1 MEFEHS
7 LQQNGATGTD
17 EAPQHPPRASVSVT
31 ANRLQAEQVTQSAV
45 QSLSASKPALTLC
58 GVCETGQPKYK
69 CPRCYLSYCSVACN
83 KKHKENHPPDAE
95 KSSIAKSAAVDP
107 PSSPIHLPTDPSNPF
122 HALDTSDKL
131 RLLFRKYPCLG
142 QQLLDI
148 YAATQPPPE
157 PVEKRIPAA
166 LMQGVLKKDT
176 WNHDVGITRGKE
188 ALRKARRA
196 DGEAGD
202 AVREYTELILHL
214 INKQDDEGQITKV
227 LQEQAAQED
236 SKLIEKL
243 IAQERR

>member
-1 MEFEHS
+1 
-7 LQQNGATGTD
+7 
-17 EAPQHPPRASVSVT
+17 
-31 ANRLQAEQVTQSAV
+31 
-45 QSLSASKPALTLC
+45 
-58 GVCETGQPKYK
+58 
-69 CPRCYLSYCSVACN
+69 
-83 KKHKENHPPDAE
+83 
-95 KSSIAKSAAVDP
+95 
-107 PSSPIHLPTDPSNPF
+107 
-122 HALDTSDKL
+122 
-131 RLLFRKYPCLG
+131 
-142 QQLLDI
+142 
-148 YAATQPPPE
+148 
-157 PVEKRIPAA
+157 
-166 LMQGVLKKDT
+166 MQGVLKKDT